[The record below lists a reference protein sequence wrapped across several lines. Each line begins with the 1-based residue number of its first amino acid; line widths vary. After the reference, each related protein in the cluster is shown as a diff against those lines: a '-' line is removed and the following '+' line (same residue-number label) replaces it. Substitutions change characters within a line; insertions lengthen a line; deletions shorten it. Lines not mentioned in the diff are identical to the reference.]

1 MFHIV
6 YAVLLIFFLGLPLM
20 GQDLSAPLMKDTSFI
35 YKGQPRS
42 ALFFGT
48 DIGEKVLLQ
57 HLKLFLKEKFNT
69 SLKPDFKNKTSSYFK
84 TREILSANYF
94 DASPTLLHVAVI
106 QIKKD
111 SLVWIL
117 FADKEAF
124 TEKWQ
129 SLADDFLI
137 SKLPV
142 MYHLVFDVLKKDVHF
157 LEKELDS
164 YRNKLIS
171 NRKLISKLE
180 KENFSLEGLIREE
193 EDALRAMIQTLAD
206 KIKKWEKLKAVP

>member
-20 GQDLSAPLMKDTSFI
+20 GQDLSAPLMKDTFFI

-57 HLKLFLKEKFNT
+57 HWKLFLKEKFNT

-117 FADKEAF
+117 FADKEVF

>member
-1 MFHIV
+1 M
-6 YAVLLIFFLGLPLM
+6 
-20 GQDLSAPLMKDTSFI
+20 
-35 YKGQPRS
+35 
-42 ALFFGT
+42 FFGT

-57 HLKLFLKEKFNT
+57 HWKLFLKEKFNT

-84 TREILSANYF
+84 TREILSAKYF
-94 DASPTLLHVAVI
+94 DTSPTLLHVAFI

-193 EDALRAMIQTLAD
+193 EDALRAMIQILAD

>member
-57 HLKLFLKEKFNT
+57 HWKLFLKEKFKT

-142 MYHLVFDVLKKDVHF
+142 MYHLVFDVLKKGCAF
-157 LEKELDS
+157 F
-164 YRNKLIS
+164 
-171 NRKLISKLE
+171 RKGI
-180 KENFSLEGLIREE
+180 G
-193 EDALRAMIQTLAD
+193 
-206 KIKKWEKLKAVP
+206 